1 MNKLVGF
8 LIMVLIG
15 SIGGGTGIY
24 KIVDSFKTSKEE
36 KQIKALSGELEV
48 KKKRIANDSTFNV
61 QLINEIGVLTDSL
74 GMANFKLQF
83 ANKSTGDFQ
92 RLILAYRNQLKDCEA
107 HTESIINASAGLKVD
122 SVEIEPKPKRKWWQ
136 RK

>member
-36 KQIKALSGELEV
+36 KQIKALSGQV
-48 KKKRIANDSTFNV
+48 KVDSVYKV

-74 GMANFKLQF
+74 SMANFKLKF

-92 RLILAYRNQLKDCEA
+92 RLILAYRNQLNDCAE
-107 HTESIINASAGLKVD
+107 HTESIINASAGLKID
-122 SVEIEPKPKRKWWQ
+122 SVFNPEEKKKWWQ
-136 RK
+136 RKK

>member
-36 KQIKALSGELEV
+36 KQIKTLSGQV
-48 KKKRIANDSTFNV
+48 KVDSVYKV

-74 GMANFKLQF
+74 SMSNFKLKF